1 MKELLLLRHAKSSW
15 AEPHQ
20 EDVDRPLNKRGRKG
34 AALIGTWLSEN
45 AIRPGLVL
53 SSSARR
59 TRETLDLLHDALGP
73 NVQIQIEP
81 GLYLADAGR
90 LLQRV
95 RAIQNDVGS
104 VLVIAHNPGLQDLA
118 VDLAHAAK
126 GDRTLR
132 DTLIGKFPTAALAR
146 FRFDVK
152 NWKDVDTDADPGAIT
167 LVDYITPAGLD
178 DD

>member
-20 EDVDRPLNKRGRKG
+20 DDIDRPLNKRGRKG
-34 AALIGTWLSEN
+34 AALIADWLTEN
-45 AIRPGLVL
+45 GVRPGLVL

-59 TRETLDLLHDALGP
+59 TRETLDLLQDALGP
-73 NVQIQIEP
+73 TVQIQIEP

-95 RAIQNDVGS
+95 RAVQNDVGS
-104 VLVIAHNPGLQDLA
+104 VLVIAHNPGLHDLA
-118 VDLAHAAK
+118 ADLAQQAK
-126 GDRTLR
+126 GEKTPRENL
-132 DTLIGKFPTAALAR
+132 LYKFPTAALAR

-152 NWKDVDTDADPGAIT
+152 TWKDVDTDADPGTVT